1 MVISTN
7 WLNPLTVA
15 LLTIASATS
24 LQPQSKI
31 DFRETANDLGVGK
44 VTIFG
49 DLNQNIYILETTGTG
64 VAVLDY
70 DSDGDNDV
78 VVANGTTLKRSQTGG
93 SPFSHLY
100 RNEGGEFVEVGEE
113 SGLSRRGWGQGVC
126 VGDYD
131 NDGHPDLAM
140 GYFGGPA
147 LYRNTGRGSFDEVAE
162 KSGLA
167 QDGRWSAACAFLDYD
182 NDGLL
187 DLFYSSYVDLD
198 LEAAPKPG
206 ENPDCNWK
214 GLPVMC
220 GPRGLPTAKNMLFH
234 NVGGGKFVDVSEAA
248 GIRAPGGRYGLGVT
262 AADFNND
269 GLVDIY
275 VACDMT
281 ASLLYI
287 NQGDG
292 TFEET
297 GALSGSAFN
306 MDGQLQAGMG
316 VAVADYDGNGY
327 LDIIKTNFSGDLPS
341 LYNNEDGVFFEDRSA
356 SAGLG
361 QNQLLGWGVLFEDF
375 DADSWPD
382 ILIANG
388 HVYPEVD
395 QMPIGETYSQPTIL
409 YRNRGDGRFE
419 DISQNAG
426 PALKTNR
433 PARGMASGD
442 LDGDGRPEV
451 VIVNIN
457 APPSV
462 LQNRAEQGNFVSL
475 KLEGTKSNRS
485 AIGARVS
492 VTAGG
497 RTQIRDV
504 TGGGSYFS
512 QSDFTLFFGLGEA
525 TEIEGV
531 TVRWPSG
538 REQEFKAVGVN
549 TRYHLI
555 EGKRLVSIGR

>member
-1 MVISTN
+1 MSKKVSIRFVFSM
-7 WLNPLTVA
+7 LA
-15 LLTIASATS
+15 LLCGS
-24 LQPQSKI
+24 LGAAENSFTLSDVAEGWGMGAPITYGNTEK
-31 DFRETANDLGVGK
+31 
-44 VTIFG
+44 
-49 DLNQNIYILETTGTG
+49 NIYILETTGTG
-64 VAVLDY
+64 TAIVDY

-78 VVANGTTLKRSQTGG
+78 VIVNGTTLEQDSSNRS
-93 SPFSHLY
+93 PLSHLY
-100 RNEGGEFVEVGEE
+100 RNDDGRFVNVAAEA
-113 SGLSRRGWGQGVC
+113 GLNRRGWGQGVC

-131 NDGHPDLAM
+131 NDGRPDLAM

-147 LYRNTGRGSFDEVAE
+147 LYHNTGKGKFSEVAS
-162 KSGLA
+162 KAGLA

-187 DLFYSSYVDLD
+187 DLFFSSYVALD
-198 LEAAPKPG
+198 LKTAPKPG
-206 ENPDCNWK
+206 ENLDCNWK

-220 GPRGLPTAKNMLFH
+220 GPRGLPTAMNTLFH
-234 NVGGGKFVDVSEAA
+234 NVGDGRFVDVSESA

-281 ASLLYI
+281 ASLLYM
-287 NQGDG
+287 NVGDG
-292 TFEET
+292 TFEEV
-297 GALSGSAFN
+297 GAMSGSAFN

-356 SAGLG
+356 AAGLG
-361 QNQLLGWGVLFEDF
+361 RNQLLGWGVLFEDL

-395 QMPIGETYSQPTIL
+395 QMPIGETYRQPTIL

-419 DISQNAG
+419 DVSQSSG
-426 PALKTNR
+426 PALKVDR

-457 APPSV
+457 DRPAV
-462 LQNRAEQGNFVSL
+462 LRNMAEQGNFIWL

-485 AIGARVS
+485 AIGARITVS
-492 VTAGG
+492 ANG
-497 RTQIRDV
+497 RKQLRDV
-504 TGGGSYFS
+504 IGGGSYFS
-512 QSDFTLFFGLGEA
+512 QSDLAVYFGLGEV
-525 TEIEGV
+525 TEIDQV

-538 REQEFKAVGVN
+538 AVQEFKGVRAN
-549 TRYHLI
+549 RRY
-555 EGKRLVSIGR
+555 RLVEGGPLILRDQQ